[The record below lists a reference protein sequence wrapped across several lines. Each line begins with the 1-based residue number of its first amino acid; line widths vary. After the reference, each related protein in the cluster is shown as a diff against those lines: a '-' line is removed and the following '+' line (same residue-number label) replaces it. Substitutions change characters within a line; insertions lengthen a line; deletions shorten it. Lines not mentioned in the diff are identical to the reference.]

1 MFKMNTI
8 YALRPNKVLNQ
19 TQGELKFMNL
29 IGNLPFVVSRF
40 ADHSHMQVMQVC
52 TLADG
57 IVYDVSYLGYS
68 DDFIII
74 GGRSP
79 EKRIRVLI
87 KKFDSGEVLS
97 DSELFI
103 LYDYFKKLSALVQVN
118 PDLNSTRFYTFMN
131 EAKLHDIIR
140 ARFME

>member
-1 MFKMNTI
+1 MFKSNTI
-8 YALRPNKVLNQ
+8 YALKPSKVFKHSQENK
-19 TQGELKFMNL
+19 TFMNL
-29 IGNLPFVVSRF
+29 IGNLPFVISSFSDAENTIVKK
-40 ADHSHMQVMQVC
+40 VC
-52 TLADG
+52 TLHEG
-57 IVYDVSYLGYS
+57 TIFDVGNLEFS

-87 KKFDSGEVLS
+87 KKFEGGEVLS
-97 DSELFI
+97 DTEVFI
-103 LYDYFKKLSALVQVN
+103 LYDYFRQLSALVQVN

-131 EAKLHDIIR
+131 EAKLNDIIR